1 MYSILQYRIHSHGLS
16 TTFDIIRCVKASS
29 TSRQTVVLT
38 AEQSAT
44 PFDSICPEH
53 EVITLRGS
61 EKWPNLLMYLHWDF
75 NAKTTIY
82 FLTPFSLF
90 LSLKFTSRDFVSPM
104 NFWTWTYSQ
113 QLVLSL
119 RNAGRERGHFYLCD
133 TKEEKCEWTLLW
145 WNVRYKR
152 S

>member
-1 MYSILQYRIHSHGLS
+1 MYSILQYRIVIHSLGLS

-61 EKWPNLLMYLHWDF
+61 EK
-75 NAKTTIY
+75 
-82 FLTPFSLF
+82 
-90 LSLKFTSRDFVSPM
+90 
-104 NFWTWTYSQ
+104 
-113 QLVLSL
+113 
-119 RNAGRERGHFYLCD
+119 
-133 TKEEKCEWTLLW
+133 
-145 WNVRYKR
+145 
-152 S
+152 